1 MTRIY
6 LDHNATTPVRPEV
19 VDAMSDVLRAGFGNP
34 SSVYEEGAAARARLE
49 AARGQVATL
58 LGAAPGDVR
67 FTGGATEAN
76 NTLLLGLLSSGDHV
90 VTTQI
95 EHPSVTAPL
104 ERLAEEGVAVTR
116 VAPDADGCVSAAAV
130 LAAIRPE
137 TKLVSV
143 IWANN
148 ETGALQP
155 IEAIA
160 EGARERG
167 VAVHSDA
174 TQAVG
179 KLPIDLRR
187 VPLDFLST
195 SAHKLGGPKG
205 AGALVVRQGRDVPA
219 YLLGGGQERGLRGGT
234 ENVAGLVGFGVAC
247 ALAHDELAARVET
260 YRRLRDRLWQGLEK
274 TVPRLRWNGDP
285 ARVLTNTLNVE
296 FEETAGE
303 VLVQALDLDG
313 VAVSAGA
320 ACHSGSIDPSKVL
333 TAMGRTPE
341 QARASLRLSVG
352 HGLDEHSIDRAIALF
367 ARLVPRVREREGA

>member
-1 MTRIY
+1 MRIY

-19 VDAMSDVLRAGFGNP
+19 VDAMAEVLGGVHGNP
-34 SSVYEEGAAARARLE
+34 SSVYEEGQAARARLE
-49 AARGQVATL
+49 AARAQVASV
-58 LGAAPGDVR
+58 LGATSDDVR

-76 NTLLLGLLSSGDHV
+76 NTLLLGLLSPGDHV
-90 VTTQI
+90 VTTAI

-104 ERLAEEGVAVTR
+104 EVLEPRGVIVTR
-116 VAPDADGCVSAAAV
+116 IAPDEDGCVAADEV

-155 IEAIA
+155 VEAIA
-160 EGARERG
+160 AAATDRG
-167 VAVHSDA
+167 IPVHSDA

-179 KLPIDLRR
+179 KLAIDLSR
-187 VPLDFLST
+187 VPLDYLST

-205 AGALVVRQGRDVPA
+205 AGALVVRGGRDVPA
-219 YLLGGGQERGLRGGT
+219 YLLGGGQEKGQRGGT

-247 ALAHDELAARVET
+247 ALAEAELEERVER
-260 YRRLRDRLWQGLEK
+260 YAALRDRLWQGLQDK
-274 TVPRLRWNGDP
+274 VGQVRWNGDRER
-285 ARVLTNTLNVE
+285 ALTNTLNVE
-296 FEETAGE
+296 FEGLAGE
-303 VLVQALDLDG
+303 VLVQALDLEG

-333 TAMGRTPE
+333 TAMGRSPE

-352 HGLDEHSIDRAIALF
+352 HGLDEAAIDHAVGLF
-367 ARLVPRVREREGA
+367 TTLMPRVRAMEGA